1 MSNLFI
7 VLIAVIPA
15 LIMMIFIYF
24 QDNHEREPL
33 GLLLKIFG
41 LGVLSAVPSIICEA
55 IAEKLINVT
64 FGGTFLIY
72 HMVTAFFGVAIIE
85 EGFKFLAAYMV
96 TWRNKHFNY
105 KFDGVIYCLFGS
117 MGFAAIENVLYLFR
131 AEADAVVGRGI
142 QRGLLAI
149 PAHAM
154 CAIFM
159 GYFYGNAKY
168 AKSYGDRPGVKKNLF
183 MGFIIACSLHGFYD
197 FCLMTQRWLFF
208 MIFCVF
214 VVAADVLTIIQV
226 IKAKKENLKMY
237 EAPEFRQYWA
247 GPAANPYQ
255 PYGGY
260 AAPTYGGYTQPVSNS
275 APMQG
280 MNMGGQPQMNGQP
293 MMGGPQ
299 MNGRPIG
306 GQPQMNGRPMGGQPQ
321 MNGQPMM
328 GGQPQMNGQP
338 MGRPQMGAQQMNG
351 QPMGGQPQMN
361 GQPMGRPQMGAQQ
374 MMNGQPMGG
383 QPQMNGQPMGGQPNY
398 GQPMQNSPE
407 VVSQQPVEPPV
418 IKMDRNV
425 QIHCP
430 VCNTINSFHA
440 FYCRSCGAGLHQI
453 GRNR

>member
-154 CAIFM
+154 CAILM

-280 MNMGGQPQMNGQP
+280 MNMGGKPQMNGQP

-306 GQPQMNGRPMGGQPQ
+306 GQPQMNGQPMMGGQPQ

-338 MGRPQMGAQQMNG
+338 MGRPQMGAQ
-351 QPMGGQPQMN
+351 
-361 GQPMGRPQMGAQQ
+361 
-374 MMNGQPMGG
+374 
-383 QPQMNGQPMGGQPNY
+383 QMNGQPMGGQPNY

>member
-280 MNMGGQPQMNGQP
+280 MNMGGKPQMNGQP

-299 MNGRPIG
+299 MNGRPI
-306 GQPQMNGRPMGGQPQ
+306 GGQPQ

-338 MGRPQMGAQQMNG
+338 MGRPQMGAQPQIN
-351 QPMGGQPQMN
+351 GQPQMN
-361 GQPMGRPQMGAQQ
+361 GQPMGRPQMGAQ
-374 MMNGQPMGG
+374 
-383 QPQMNGQPMGGQPNY
+383 QMNGQPMGGQPNY

>member
-293 MMGGPQ
+293 MMGGQ
-299 MNGRPIG
+299 S
-306 GQPQMNGRPMGGQPQ
+306 
-321 MNGQPMM
+321 
-328 GGQPQMNGQP
+328 QMNGQP
-338 MGRPQMGAQQMNG
+338 MGRPQMGAQQ
-351 QPMGGQPQMN
+351 
-361 GQPMGRPQMGAQQ
+361 
-374 MMNGQPMGG
+374 MNGQPMGG

-430 VCNTINSFHA
+430 VCNTINNFHA

>member
-24 QDNHEREPL
+24 QDNHEKEPL
-33 GLLLKIFG
+33 SLLLKIFG
-41 LGVLSAVPSIICEA
+41 LGVLSAIPSIIFEA

-72 HMVTAFFGVAIIE
+72 HMVTAFFGVAVIE

-131 AEADAVVGRGI
+131 AEAEAVVGRGI

-260 AAPTYGGYTQPVSNS
+260 AAPTYGGYTQPVSNA

-280 MNMGGQPQMNGQP
+280 ANMGGQPQMNGQP

-299 MNGRPIG
+299 MNGQPMG

-321 MNGQPMM
+321 MNGQPM
-328 GGQPQMNGQP
+328 GGQPQMNV
-338 MGRPQMGAQQMNG
+338 R
-351 QPMGGQPQMN
+351 PMGG
-361 GQPMGRPQMGAQQ
+361 QQ

-383 QPQMNGQPMGGQPNY
+383 QPQMNGQPNY